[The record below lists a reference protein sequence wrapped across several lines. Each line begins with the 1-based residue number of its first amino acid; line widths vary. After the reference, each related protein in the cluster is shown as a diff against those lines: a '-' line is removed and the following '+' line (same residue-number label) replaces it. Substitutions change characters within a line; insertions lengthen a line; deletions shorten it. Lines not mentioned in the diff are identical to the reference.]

1 MIRNPNIEYIDKFYV
16 HGSEAK
22 VIEFAPNKSKAKT
35 SLPKP
40 LQEKKTC
47 IVIDPLALCGI
58 VVAVVMIL
66 VMAVG
71 LMDFRAAVAENRAVS
86 EYVETLRDEHLMLEY
101 QYRSSYDV
109 SVVEETAL
117 ALGMIPAEQAPV
129 IAITVNIPEQKE
141 AYTAWGDFLWSLSCL
156 FSE

>member
-1 MIRNPNIEYIDKFYV
+1 MVRKPDIEYIDKFYV
-16 HGSEAK
+16 HGTEAK
-22 VIEFAPNKSKAKT
+22 IIEFAPNKTKAKT

-71 LMDFRAAVAENRAVS
+71 LLDFKAAVDQNAAVS
-86 EYVETLRDEHLMLEY
+86 QRLENLRNEHIMLEY
-101 QYRSSYDV
+101 QYRTSYDATH
-109 SVVEETAL
+109 VEETVV
-117 ALGMIPAEQAPV
+117 ALGMIPAEKAPV
-129 IAITVNIPEQKE
+129 VALEVNVPEQKPE
-141 AYTAWGDFLWSLSCL
+141 YTAWGDFLWSLSCL
-156 FSE
+156 FGE

>member
-1 MIRNPNIEYIDKFYV
+1 MVRKPDIEYIDKFYV
-16 HGSEAK
+16 HGTEAK
-22 VIEFAPNKSKAKT
+22 IIEFAPNKTKAKT

-71 LMDFRAAVAENRAVS
+71 LLDFKAAVDQNAAVS
-86 EYVETLRDEHLMLEY
+86 QRLENLRNEHIMLEY
-101 QYRSSYDV
+101 QYHTSYDAAH
-109 SVVEETAL
+109 VEETVV
-117 ALGMIPAEQAPV
+117 ALGMIPAEKAPV
-129 IAITVNIPEQKE
+129 VALEVNVPEQKPE
-141 AYTAWGDFLWSLSCL
+141 YTAWGDFLWSLSCL
-156 FSE
+156 FGE

>member
-22 VIEFAPNKSKAKT
+22 IIEFAPNKPKAKT

-47 IVIDPLALCGI
+47 IEVDPLALCGI

-66 VMAVG
+66 VLAAG
-71 LMDFRAAVAENRAVS
+71 LIDFRAAVVENNAVA
-86 EYVETLRDEHLMLEY
+86 EYVEELRNEHIMLEY
-101 QYRSSYDV
+101 QYRTSYDAA
-109 SVVEETAL
+109 VVEETAL
-117 ALGMIPAEQAPV
+117 ALGMIPAEKAPV
-129 IAITVNIPEQKE
+129 IAITVNIPQQTQK
-141 AYTAWGDFLWSLSCL
+141 YTAWSDFLWSLSCL